1 MAEMLVSKGKLNK
14 GTFSLDT
21 KVLAH
26 VTYLFNFM
34 VDIGTVDDGSCQLSS
49 VTCCYRSSVEL
60 TVLLVLDISRP

>member
-1 MAEMLVSKGKLNK
+1 MLVSKAKLNK

-21 KVLAH
+21 EVLAH

-34 VDIGTVDDGSCQLSS
+34 VDIGTVDDGSCLLYS
-49 VTCCYRSSVEL
+49 VTSCKRSSMEL